1 MTKNKKQDAETEAA
15 PTVDEV
21 NPLDT
26 PGDASDLPATWER
39 PEGENLPVTRDQ
51 SAPLDRSDFI
61 TPKLHLTQKT
71 GDLSVLFPLGT
82 WILNKEVQLTK
93 AMGDPLQ
100 VVVLE
105 HPHKFF
111 MEHRV
116 YDPNNTT
123 PARMFSSIEALEAE
137 GLTLDWDNKN
147 NIRPTADRAA
157 RVLLL
162 ILKPAGLE
170 SEGGF
175 GMSIDGIGPCAV
187 ASWLLVNTSYTTAAR
202 RIFTAEKLDLNGKP
216 IYSLVWTLKSIP
228 AKVGGYN
235 IVAPQI
241 APEKR
246 LTDEAQAALKTAF
259 SLA

>member
-1 MTKNKKQDAETEAA
+1 MTKTKKQDEETASRI
-15 PTVDEV
+15 DEV
-21 NPLDT
+21 DPLKVS
-26 PGDASDLPATWER
+26 GDASDLPATWER
-39 PEGENLPVTRDQ
+39 PEGENLPATREQ

-82 WILNKEVQLTK
+82 WILNKEIPLTK

-116 YDPNNTT
+116 FDPNNIT
-123 PARMFSSIEALEAE
+123 PARTFNSIEALEAE
-137 GLTLDWDNKN
+137 GLTLNWDNKN

-157 RVLLL
+157 RVLVL

-170 SEGGF
+170 TESGF
-175 GMSIDGIGPCAV
+175 GMTVEGIGPCAV

-228 AKVGGYN
+228 SKVGGYN
-235 IVAPQI
+235 IVVPQI

-246 LTDEAQAALKTAF
+246 LTDEAQAALKSAF

>member
-1 MTKNKKQDAETEAA
+1 MTKNKKQDETG
-15 PTVDEV
+15 TVVDEV
-21 NPLDT
+21 DPLAT
-26 PGDASDLPATWER
+26 PGDASDLPAAWER
-39 PEGENLPVTRDQ
+39 PEGENLPVTREA

-61 TPKLHLTQKT
+61 TPKLHLVQKT

-82 WILNKEVQLTK
+82 WILNKEIQLTK
-93 AMGDPLQ
+93 ALGDPLQ

-111 MEHRV
+111 LEHRA

-123 PARMFSSIEALEAE
+123 PARTFNSVEALEAE
-137 GLTLDWDNKN
+137 GLTLDWDNKK

-170 SEGGF
+170 SESGF
-175 GMSIDGIGPCAV
+175 GMTVDGIGPCAV
-187 ASWLLVNTSYTTAAR
+187 ASWLLVNTAYMTAAR

-216 IYSLVWTLKSIP
+216 IYSLVWTLKSVP
-228 AKVGGYN
+228 TKVGGYN
-235 IVAPQI
+235 IVVPQL

-246 LTDEAQAALKTAF
+246 LTEEAQIALKSAF
-259 SLA
+259 SLS

>member
-1 MTKNKKQDAETEAA
+1 MTKKKETETTET
-15 PTVDEV
+15 PVVDEV
-21 NPLDT
+21 DPLAT

-39 PEGENLPVTRDQ
+39 PEGENLPAARDQ
-51 SAPLDRSDFI
+51 SAPLDREDFI
-61 TPKLHLTQKT
+61 TPKLHLVQRT
-71 GDLSVLFPLGT
+71 GDLSVSFPLGT

-93 AMGDPLQ
+93 AMSDPLQ

-116 YDPNNTT
+116 YDANNLT
-123 PARMFSSIEALEAE
+123 PARTFSSVEALEAE

-147 NIRPTADRAA
+147 NIRATADRAA

-170 SEGGF
+170 TENGF
-175 GMSIDGIGPCAV
+175 GMTIEGIGPCAV
-187 ASWLLVNTSYTTAAR
+187 ASWLLVNTSYNTAAR

-216 IYSLVWTLKSIP
+216 IYSLVWTLKSVP

>member
-1 MTKNKKQDAETEAA
+1 MTKKKETEATET
-15 PTVDEV
+15 PVVDEV
-21 NPLDT
+21 NPLAT
-26 PGDASDLPATWER
+26 SGAASDLPATWEQA
-39 PEGENLPVTRDQ
+39 EGENLPATRDQ
-51 SAPLDRSDFI
+51 SAPLDRGDFI
-61 TPKLHLTQKT
+61 TPKLHLVQKT
-71 GDLSVLFPLGT
+71 GDLSVLFTLGT
-82 WILNKEVQLTK
+82 WVLNKEIPLTK

-123 PARMFSSIEALEAE
+123 PARTFNSVEALEAE

-147 NIRPTADRAA
+147 NIRATADRAA

-170 SEGGF
+170 TESGF
-175 GMSIDGIGPCAV
+175 GMTIDGIGPCAV
-187 ASWLLVNTSYTTAAR
+187 ASWLLVNTSYNTAAR

-216 IYSLVWTLKSIP
+216 IYSLVWTLKSVP

-235 IVAPQI
+235 IVAPQL

-246 LTDEAQAALKTAF
+246 LTDEAQAAFKTTF
-259 SLA
+259 SLS

>member
-1 MTKNKKQDAETEAA
+1 MTKNKKQDTEAEA
-15 PTVDEV
+15 SPTVDEV
-21 NPLDT
+21 DPLAT

-39 PEGENLPVTRDQ
+39 PEGENLPATRGQ
-51 SAPLDRSDFI
+51 SAPLDREDFI
-61 TPKLHLTQKT
+61 TPKLHLVQKT
-71 GDLSVLFPLGT
+71 GDLSVLFPLGS
-82 WILNKEVQLTK
+82 WVLNKEIPLTK
-93 AMGDPLQ
+93 ALGDPLQ

-116 YDPNNTT
+116 YDPSNTT
-123 PARMFSSIEALEAE
+123 PARTFSSVEELEAE
-137 GLTLDWDNKN
+137 GLTLEWDNKN
-147 NIRPTADRAA
+147 NIRATADRAA

-170 SEGGF
+170 TESGF
-175 GMSIDGIGPCAV
+175 GMTIDGIGLCAV
-187 ASWLLVNTSYTTAAR
+187 ASWLLVNTSYNSAAR

-216 IYSLVWTLKSIP
+216 IYSLVWTLKSVP

-235 IVAPQI
+235 IVVPQLST
-241 APEKR
+241 EKR
-246 LTDEAQAALKTAF
+246 LTDEAQAALQKAF

>member
-1 MTKNKKQDAETEAA
+1 MTKKKETETTET
-15 PTVDEV
+15 PVVDEV
-21 NPLDT
+21 NPLEPST
-26 PGDASDLPATWER
+26 GASDLPATWDK
-39 PEGENLPVTRDQ
+39 PEGENLPATRGA
-51 SAPLDRSDFI
+51 SAPLEREDFI
-61 TPKLHLTQKT
+61 TPKLHLVQKT
-71 GDLSVLFPLGT
+71 GDLSVRFPLGT
-82 WILNKEVQLTK
+82 WVLNKEIQLTK
-93 AMGDPLQ
+93 ALGDPLQ

-123 PARMFSSIEALEAE
+123 PARSFNSVEELEAE
-137 GLTLDWDNKN
+137 GLTLDWDNKK

-170 SEGGF
+170 TESGF
-175 GMSIDGIGPCAV
+175 GMSIEGIGPCAV

-216 IYSLVWTLKSIP
+216 IYSLVWTLKSVP
-228 AKVGGYN
+228 TKVGGYN
-235 IVAPQI
+235 IVAPQL
-241 APEKR
+241 ATEKR
-246 LTDEAQAALKTAF
+246 LTDEAQVALQAAF